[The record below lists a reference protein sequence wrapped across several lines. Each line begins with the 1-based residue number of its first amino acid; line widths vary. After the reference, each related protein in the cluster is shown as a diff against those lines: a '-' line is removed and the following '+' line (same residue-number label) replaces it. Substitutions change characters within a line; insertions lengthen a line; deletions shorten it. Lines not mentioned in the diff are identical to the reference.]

1 MRHCH
6 FRAGRLT
13 TRPDDVAA
21 VQNDLFMNVCGGT
34 VSYLLLAAPF
44 GLHPQSERR
53 LDAMFPLTTEIHR
66 GAARPSSGSAI
77 QRGCLRSVT

>member
-1 MRHCH
+1 MPCATAI
-6 FRAGRLT
+6 FVPGRLT

-21 VQNDLFMNVCGGT
+21 VQNDLFMNVCEGA

-53 LDAMFPLTTEIHR
+53 LDAMFPLTTEIS
-66 GAARPSSGSAI
+66 GAPPDPAAGRRSSEAVYGP
-77 QRGCLRSVT
+77 